1 MTAPTTTPATPLAVA
16 EPGRAGPTTPPV
28 LEPPRP
34 TTAGSDPLRPK
45 GMAGPERGRPTT
57 VAAALGS
64 VRSTRMAAPAAG
76 RRPARPRV
84 TGPPRPAPSAGADR
98 PAGTDRR
105 AWAVILPRPE

>member
-1 MTAPTTTPATPLAVA
+1 MASCLPATTT
-16 EPGRAGPTTPPV
+16 GGPTTPPAP
-28 LEPPRP
+28 EPPRP
-34 TTAGSDPLRPK
+34 TPPAPEPPRPRRL
-45 GMAGPERGRPTT
+45 AGPERGRPTT

-76 RRPARPRV
+76 HQPVRPRV

-105 AWAVILPRPE
+105 AWAVILPRPEM